1 MMHTVKI
8 NDNTPTG
15 KRVINDLRKYTKTV
29 KFVNPIA
36 NGTVPEGYM
45 TGDEFFGGIKKELKK
60 RCLEN
65 GLL

>member
-8 NDNTPTG
+8 NDNTATG
-15 KRVINDLRKYTKTV
+15 KQVINDLRKHTKTV
-29 KFVNPIA
+29 KFVNPVVDG
-36 NGTVPEGYM
+36 NVPEGYM
-45 TGDEFFGGIKKELKK
+45 TGDEFFEGIKKELKK